1 MRQLGSW
8 SRWPS
13 EWLGSRRQP
22 RSSLHIPVLG
32 EEVVQ
37 HSQRGLQVT
46 VDNVFWPRFRL
57 FQPSIL
63 HEFKG
68 KGNIQDLLFKAV
80 WGQEE
85 AVQGYKVALQEPH
98 EQHQVD
104 PICKLHREPGVS
116 MNFLHQSGINPP
128 KATSE
133 GRLMVRESHKGQV
146 AGVGEGSTGEAMWKL
161 PLCHL
166 AWSSA

>member
-1 MRQLGSW
+1 MPSPAVTRVASSPTSKGLARRLPPSFSRQAQDRW
-8 SRWPS
+8 SERRLWIPKA
-13 EWLGSRRQP
+13 SRP
-22 RSSLHIPVLG
+22 Y
-32 EEVVQ
+32 
-37 HSQRGLQVT
+37 
-46 VDNVFWPRFRL
+46 
-57 FQPSIL
+57 
-63 HEFKG
+63 
-68 KGNIQDLLFKAV
+68 LLFKAV